1 MSTELQDSAREV
13 RDQMGDT
20 ADAVT
25 DLMEPV
31 ARRVNERI
39 VDVGFAT
46 IGVGEFAVERLREA
60 SRRTVELP
68 GDVVRSVREAPER
81 VLDGFDDLADRGR
94 RVTGRVRQDP
104 DVQEAMDRARK
115 AGRNVKSAARNT
127 REAVEEGAAAT
138 AKTARGTTSTA
149 TSNSGSRRTA
159 TRYEDRTVEELREL
173 AAERN
178 IEGRSSMN
186 KDDLID
192 ALRG

>member
-13 RDQMGDT
+13 REQMGDT

-46 IGVGEFAVERLREA
+46 IGVGEFAVERLRDA
-60 SRRTVELP
+60 GRRTVELP
-68 GDVVRSVREAPER
+68 GDVVRSLRETPER
-81 VLDGFDDLADRGR
+81 VIDGFDDLADRGR

-138 AKTARGTTSTA
+138 AKTARGTTTST
-149 TSNSGSRRTA
+149 TTSGSRRTA

-186 KDDLID
+186 KDELID
-192 ALRG
+192 ALRA

>member
-13 RDQMGDT
+13 REQMGDT
-20 ADAVT
+20 AEAAT

-46 IGVGEFAVERLREA
+46 IGVGEFAVERLRDA

-68 GDVVRSVREAPER
+68 GDVVRSLREAPER

-138 AKTARGTTSTA
+138 AKTARSA
-149 TSNSGSRRTA
+149 TEAPRRSA
-159 TRYEDRTVEELREL
+159 TRYEDRTVDELREL

>member
-81 VLDGFDDLADRGR
+81 VLDRFDDLADRGR